1 MSLDWRARTER
12 SAGGFTL
19 LELLVVLGILAIA
32 TILAIPLGSQR
43 HSISSLRGAALELAA
58 TLRATRAA
66 AIRSNAER
74 TFTFDVVARQY
85 WAEDLEA
92 RHRVPD
98 QLVAAIAIPGVEHT
112 GSGVGLFR
120 FYPDGTSSGGQIILR
135 QGGMTAVVA
144 VDWLTG
150 NAQINEGP

>member
-1 MSLDWRARTER
+1 MSLDRRARTER
-12 SAGGFTL
+12 GAGGFTL

-66 AIRSNAER
+66 AIRSNAEK
-74 TFTFDVVARQY
+74 TFTFDVAARQY
-85 WAEDLEA
+85 WAEEA

-98 QLVAAIAIPGVEHT
+98 QLVAEIAIPGVEHT

-120 FYPDGTSSGGQIILR
+120 FDPDGTSSGGQIILR
-135 QGGMTAVVA
+135 QGGITAVVA

>member
-1 MSLDWRARTER
+1 MSLDRRARMER
-12 SAGGFTL
+12 GASGFTL

-66 AIRSNAER
+66 AIRSNAEK
-74 TFTFDVVARQY
+74 TFTFDVAARQY
-85 WAEDLEA
+85 WAEEA

-98 QLVAAIAIPGVEHT
+98 QLVAEIAIPGVEQT

-135 QGGMTAVVA
+135 QGGVTAVVA

-150 NAQINEGP
+150 NAQINEEP

>member
-1 MSLDWRARTER
+1 MSLDRRARTER
-12 SAGGFTL
+12 GAGGFTL

-66 AIRSNAER
+66 AIRSNAEK
-74 TFTFDVVARQY
+74 TFTFDVAARQY
-85 WAEDLEA
+85 WAEEA

-98 QLVAAIAIPGVEHT
+98 QLVAEIAIPGVEQT

-135 QGGMTAVVA
+135 QGGVTAVVA